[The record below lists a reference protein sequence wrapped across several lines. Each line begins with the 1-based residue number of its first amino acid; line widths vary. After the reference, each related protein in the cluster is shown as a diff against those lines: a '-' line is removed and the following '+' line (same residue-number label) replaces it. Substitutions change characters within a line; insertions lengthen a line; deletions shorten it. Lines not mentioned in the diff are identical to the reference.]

1 MPSVNR
7 IFRLRS
13 TVRSDEMKAEST
25 LPPAQPVSV
34 RGMPTRLVKP
44 ALNFPVWSCVTR
56 QALTGQ
62 QVSSARQ
69 TVYETNSGGG
79 APPQTGRAAHST
91 SQGTRRTVSIA
102 LYLGSV
108 SSRWRIQ

>member
-1 MPSVNR
+1 MPRVNR

-25 LPPAQPVSV
+25 LPPAQPVSG

-56 QALTGQ
+56 QALAGQ
-62 QVSSARQ
+62 ELSSARQ
-69 TVYETNSGGG
+69 TVYETNSGGR
-79 APPQTGRAAHST
+79 ARPQTGRSAHK
-91 SQGTRRTVSIA
+91 
-102 LYLGSV
+102 YLTQQQSV
-108 SSRWRIQ
+108 QFQ